1 MSTSTKKK
9 DKDKDTKGSSG
20 IEAGSDYTIGTT
32 EVSAGTTNIID
43 TQEAPSRTADKVA
56 RRDDFTNNREETMIS
71 SPSPSQVNIST
82 EPTLTTWS
90 FDQYQYQQNYQ
101 QLRGQQQS
109 EINRA
114 LDETRDNIRKS
125 TDEARKDI
133 PRYTQAASEYQE
145 ETIDTAR
152 ELADTFLES
161 QQQILSSLESAWLPQ
176 IEAANMV
183 FTSSWMSPRQ
193 FAQIYT
199 NMIGNFADNIMMG
212 TRLTNHMMFAN
223 MEALKTLTL
232 QTKDN
237 AKEFSRS
244 NVNAAK
250 SLEQASRDADRRLGE
265 QRTSHYTRDY
275 TETEERD
282 RRREKRF

>member
-1 MSTSTKKK
+1 MSISTKKK
-9 DKDKDTKGSSG
+9 DKDKDTKGSSA
-20 IEAGSDYTIGTT
+20 IEASSDYTIGTA
-32 EVSAGTTNIID
+32 EVSAGTTNIVD

-56 RRDDFTNNREETMIS
+56 RRDDDITNNREETTIS
-71 SPSPSQVNIST
+71 SPSPSQVNMPT
-82 EPTLTTWS
+82 EPTATTSS

-101 QLRGQQQS
+101 QQRDQQQS

-145 ETIDTAR
+145 QTIDTAR

-161 QQQILSSLESAWLPQ
+161 QKQILSSLQSAWLPQ
-176 IEAANMV
+176 IDAANRV

-193 FAQIYT
+193 FAQIYA
-199 NMIGNFADNIMMG
+199 NMISNFADNIVMG
-212 TRLTNHMMFAN
+212 TRLTNRMMFAN

-250 SLEQASRDADRRLGE
+250 SLEQTSRDDC
-265 QRTSHYTRDY
+265 
-275 TETEERD
+275 
-282 RRREKRF
+282 